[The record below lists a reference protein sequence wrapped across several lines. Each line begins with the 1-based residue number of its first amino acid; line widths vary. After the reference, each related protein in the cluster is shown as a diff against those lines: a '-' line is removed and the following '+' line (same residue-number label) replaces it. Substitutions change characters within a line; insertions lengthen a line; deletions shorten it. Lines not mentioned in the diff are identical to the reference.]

1 MNKMD
6 ELRIVE
12 QAVILAGGRG
22 TRLEPFTE
30 TNPKPMYVVSG
41 KPFLEYLIL
50 QVKSFGIKDILLLV
64 GWCSEKITDYF
75 GDGSKWGVHIE
86 YSTLPVENETGA
98 RLNKAYEEGKIKEEF
113 LLMYCDN
120 YCPINFIKLVREY
133 RQKDSLIQLTVYK
146 NADGYTKNNISL
158 TEDNCLEVYDKTRTA
173 PNLSVVDIGYAI
185 INRSVLDK
193 YLIKENFNFEKLVYP
208 QIVEAKKMNAT
219 VVESRYYSVGNWERM
234 ELTKE
239 FFNGQKYIFLD
250 RDGTM
255 NTRPPQADYVK
266 KPEEFVWLPGAKEAI
281 LKLNKNGYRII
292 LVSNQPGLAR
302 GALTETDL
310 NNIHKKMND
319 DLAQIGAEIFAI
331 YYCPHNWDEGCE
343 CRKPKPG
350 MFFKA
355 QKDYSIDLT
364 KCWMIGDDERDMHAG
379 GDAGCKCIY
388 VSEQHPLSE
397 AVDRVILMDKESEE
411 A

>member
-1 MNKMD
+1 MIEND
-6 ELRIVE
+6 ELKMVE

-22 TRLEPFTE
+22 TRLEPFTD
-30 TNPKPMYVVSG
+30 TNPKPMYVVNG

-50 QVKSFGIKDILLLV
+50 QVKSFGITDILLLV
-64 GWCSEKITDYF
+64 GWCSEKISDYF

-86 YSTLPVENETGA
+86 YSLLPVENETGA
-98 RLNKAYEEGKIKEEF
+98 RLNRAYEEGKIKEEF

-120 YCPINFIKLVREY
+120 YCPINYVKLVREY
-133 RQKDSLIQLTVYK
+133 RQKNSLIQLTVYK
-146 NADGYTKNNISL
+146 NSDGYTKNNISL
-158 TEDNCLEVYDKTRTA
+158 TEDNSVEVYDKTRTA

-185 INRSVLDK
+185 INRSVLEK
-193 YLIKENFNFEKLVYP
+193 YLIKDNFNFEKLVYP

-219 VVESRYYSVGNWERM
+219 VVESRYYSVGNWDRM

-255 NTRPPQADYVK
+255 NTRPPKADYVK
-266 KPEEFVWLPGAKEAI
+266 KPEEFLWLPGAKQAI
-281 LKLNKNGYRII
+281 RKLNDNGYRII
-292 LVSNQPGLAR
+292 LISNQPGIAR
-302 GALTETDL
+302 GALTEEDL

-319 DLAQIGAEIFAI
+319 DLKKIGAEIFAI

-350 MFFKA
+350 MFFMA

-397 AVDRVILMDKESEE
+397 AVDRIILLDKERED